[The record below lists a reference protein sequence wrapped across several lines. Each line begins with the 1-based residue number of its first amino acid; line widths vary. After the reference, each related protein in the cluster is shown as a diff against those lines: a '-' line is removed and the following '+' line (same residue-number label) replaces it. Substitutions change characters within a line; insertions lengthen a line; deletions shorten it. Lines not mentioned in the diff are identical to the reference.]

1 MELHDTN
8 ILVLD
13 RENVEE
19 VASRLRRLQRLPEPN
34 FIDSRKQAPLSELVQ
49 GVTLADRQ
57 VDCVMVY
64 MDTPRL
70 TAEAVLLPRAVDHAT
85 IIPHS

>member
-1 MELHDTN
+1 MHSMELHDTN

-49 GVTLADRQ
+49 G
-57 VDCVMVY
+57 DCVMVY